1 MLKISIFCNH
11 LIEDIMHIFLE
22 QKLKL
27 FMRLYLKS
35 PMPSIYH
42 KLSFL
47 LCDIT
52 ENWIRERER
61 LRESEST
68 TCVCWLCRKMFH
80 LKTEIKSVSVLYLA
94 ETKTEENIS
103 KSSVPS
109 EDRQESLPKPT
120 DLKYQ
125 LMQQNSKS
133 SWIGF

>member
-1 MLKISIFCNH
+1 
-11 LIEDIMHIFLE
+11 MHIFLE

-61 LRESEST
+61 ERLRESEST
-68 TCVCWLCRKMFH
+68 MLTLQKNVP
-80 LKTEIKSVSVLYLA
+80 LK
-94 ETKTEENIS
+94 
-103 KSSVPS
+103 
-109 EDRQESLPKPT
+109 DR
-120 DLKYQ
+120 
-125 LMQQNSKS
+125 N
-133 SWIGF
+133 